1 MLSLLKN
8 AFIFCVLLSLIHCSS
23 ESKNEP
29 KAGFELS
36 SEDIFQWVEVEIINK
51 AQGASDI
58 SYEVTGGEFVFVD
71 KYSSI
76 QFLEEKTYSIT
87 QKVKNGSGV
96 DSFTLEIDVR
106 RPENFFALD
115 NEMFFS
121 NASAELDKDGFDF
134 NYIKIFG
141 ESLTQERPNL
151 LMLYANFGKNPIEG
165 QYYYNHTGEIGTYD
179 AVIKAEIKN
188 NQFEW
193 TTKGNGSDQLL
204 NIELVYEDKKNPKN
218 NAYHIT
224 LSSYDL
230 NCGEYV
236 FFPEFYFKS
245 FGNKKLVINYIGSI
259 SR

>member
-8 AFIFCVLLSLIHCSS
+8 AFIFCILLSLVYCSS

-36 SEDIFQWVEVEIINK
+36 SEEIFQWVEVEIINK

-58 SYEVTGGEFVFVD
+58 SYEVTGGAFLFVD
-71 KYSSI
+71 KYNSI
-76 QFLEEKTYSIT
+76 QFLEDKTYSIT
-87 QKVKNGSGV
+87 QKVKNGSGIDTYTV
-96 DSFTLEIDVR
+96 EIEVR
-106 RPENFFALD
+106 RPDNFFTLD
-115 NEMFFS
+115 NEMFFTGDV
-121 NASAELDKDGFDF
+121 AVIDKDGFDV

-141 ESLTQERPNL
+141 ENGSQDQPNL

-165 QYYYNHTGEIGTYD
+165 QYYYNNTGEIGTYD

-188 NQFEW
+188 NQFAW
-193 TTKGNGSDQLL
+193 TTNGNGSDQLL
-204 NIELVYEDKKNPKN
+204 TIELVYEDKKNPKN

-224 LSSYDL
+224 LSGYDL

-245 FGNKKLVINYIGSI
+245 FGNKKLVINYIGLI
-259 SR
+259 QR